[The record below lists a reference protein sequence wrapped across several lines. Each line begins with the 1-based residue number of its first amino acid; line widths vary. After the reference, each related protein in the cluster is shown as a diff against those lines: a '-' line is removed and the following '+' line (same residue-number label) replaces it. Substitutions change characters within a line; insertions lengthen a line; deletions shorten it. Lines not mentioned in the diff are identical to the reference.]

1 LIPHWLRRS
10 QLAFKTALLTATI
23 VVLGPSAFAMSKQ
36 ELETSL
42 PDSGTVDKLAK
53 SKVGMPFIESL
64 SSAASNLHDYQ
75 CFCQLF
81 TVKQN
86 KWKDY
91 GGALVSFKQR
101 ELLRAEI
108 KSLDYRN
115 GSVVVRQSDG
125 SLKGKGGGTL
135 SLVKMTLQPDSR
147 TLRLPTGF
155 SLAKSDFLSLSA
167 ALKQQ
172 VASGAVAT
180 VSQPVRIAPFKEPVM
195 ILLMRDKNGGEESA
209 VGSSFVHVVYLNPKT
224 KIPIA
229 WNTYKDG
236 QPNAFVFFDHLD
248 FNKGLSDSLF
258 TL

>member
-1 LIPHWLRRS
+1 MILLPLRRFLVALCVTGVAAS
-10 QLAFKTALLTATI
+10 AAFFSP
-23 VVLGPSAFAMSKQ
+23 GAFAISKQ

-42 PDSGTVDKLAK
+42 PDSATVDKLAK
-53 SKVGMPFIESL
+53 VKVGLPFIESL
-64 SSAASNLHDYQ
+64 ASAASDLHDYQ

-81 TVKQN
+81 TLKQN
-86 KWKDY
+86 QWKDY

-115 GSVVVRQSDG
+115 GSVIVRQSDG
-125 SLKGKGGGTL
+125 VLRGKGGGTL
-135 SLVKMTLQPDSR
+135 GLVKMTLKPDSR

-155 SLAKSDFLSLSA
+155 SLAKSDFLSLSN

-172 VASGAVAT
+172 LAAGALAT
-180 VSQPVRIAPFKEPVM
+180 VSPPVKIAPFKQPVL
-195 ILLMRDKNGGEESA
+195 ILLMRDKNGVEETA
-209 VGSSFVHVVYLNPKT
+209 VGTSFVHVVYLNPKT

-236 QPNAFVFFDHLD
+236 HPNAFVFFDQLD

>member
-1 LIPHWLRRS
+1 
-10 QLAFKTALLTATI
+10 
-23 VVLGPSAFAMSKQ
+23 
-36 ELETSL
+36 
-42 PDSGTVDKLAK
+42 
-53 SKVGMPFIESL
+53 
-64 SSAASNLHDYQ
+64 HDYQ

-135 SLVKMTLQPDSR
+135 SLVKMTLQPESR

-195 ILLMRDKNGGEESA
+195 ILLMRDKNGGEESE

>member
-1 LIPHWLRRS
+1 MIPHWLRRS
-10 QLAFKTALLTATI
+10 QLAFKTALLTATV

-36 ELETSL
+36 ELEASL
-42 PDSGTVDKLAK
+42 PDSGAVDKLAK
-53 SKVGMPFIESL
+53 LKVGMPFIESL

-195 ILLMRDKNGGEESA
+195 ILLMRDKNGGEESE